1 VGVRALLV
9 SLLLLAAT
17 ARAQEAEIAAAVDL
31 PTPEARKKAAQELAK
46 RTDLEI
52 PALLAAMRGLR
63 PLGPAAPGTAEE
75 SVSLVVEG
83 KPEEARITV
92 HVPAAYDP
100 ATPAPLLLA
109 LHGAGGLGSQE
120 EERWR
125 AVADGLGMIVVA
137 PTEAG
142 ENAGYGF
149 TRREREAALAVLRW
163 ARRRWNVDENR
174 IHITGVSRGGHMTWD
189 IATRYPDLFA
199 TMSPMIGGPRLDT
212 RAGQNNLRYVGNVAH
227 LPIRDLQGDEDDP
240 RMLFSVRLAFDR
252 LKEAGAGDAKL
263 ITFPGLGHDFKF
275 DAVDWAAFLGAA
287 RRDPCPKRVVRLS
300 ATPHETR
307 AFWVEITGMTRE
319 VHEDLTP
326 QVDARKW
333 KGMDDAARRHFI
345 ADAADKATAR
355 LEAEWKGS
363 GEFVAK
369 GSGVR
374 SFRLL
379 LSEEMFD
386 PKVAVKVTWN
396 GRAVT
401 RKVTPSREVLLTDFV
416 ERFDRTFL
424 PVAELEVR

>member
-1 VGVRALLV
+1 MRRLLV
-9 SLLLLAAT
+9 PFLLLAAA

-31 PTPEARKKAAQELAK
+31 PTPEARRKAALELAK
-46 RTDLEI
+46 RTDLDI
-52 PALLAAMRGLR
+52 AAVLAAMRGLK
-63 PLGPAAPGTAEE
+63 PLGPSAPGTAEE
-75 SVSLVVEG
+75 SAALVVEG
-83 KPEEARITV
+83 KPEATRITV

-120 EERWR
+120 EARWR
-125 AVADGLGMIVVA
+125 AVADALGMIVVA

-142 ENAGYGF
+142 DNAGYGF

-212 RAGQNNLRYVGNVAH
+212 RAGQNNLRYVGNVTH
-227 LPIRDLQGDEDDP
+227 LPIRDLQGEEDDP
-240 RMLFSVRLAFDR
+240 RMIFSIRLAFDR
-252 LKEAGAGDAKL
+252 LKEAGAPDAKL
-263 ITFPGLGHDFKF
+263 VTFPGLGHDFRF
-275 DAVDWAAFLGAA
+275 EAVDWAAFLGSA

-300 ATPHETR
+300 ATPHEAR
-307 AFWVEITGMTRE
+307 ASWAEITAMTRE
-319 VHEDLTP
+319 VREDVTP

-333 KGMDDAARRHFI
+333 QGMDDAARRLFV
-345 ADAADKATAR
+345 AAAADKATAR
-355 LEAEWKGS
+355 LEAEWKGPGDFAVKS
-363 GEFVAK
+363 
-369 GSGVR
+369 SGVR
-374 SFRLL
+374 AFRLL
-379 LSEEMFD
+379 LTDEMFD
-386 PKVAVKVTWN
+386 PKSPVRVTWN

-401 RKVTPSREVLLTDFV
+401 RKVAPSRETLLLDFV

-424 PVAELEVR
+424 PVAEQQVP